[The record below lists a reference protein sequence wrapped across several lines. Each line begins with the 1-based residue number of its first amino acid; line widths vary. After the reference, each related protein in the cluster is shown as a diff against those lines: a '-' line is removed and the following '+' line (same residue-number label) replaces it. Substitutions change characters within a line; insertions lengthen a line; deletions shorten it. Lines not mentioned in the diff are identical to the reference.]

1 MLHSVDE
8 DIDKEDILILVLKC
22 IKKILSSWRM
32 KKVVSMILND
42 IQKLD
47 MLTILSEL
55 RTRDRRWEMDQT
67 IRIYAQKVF
76 ELMFN

>member
-76 ELMFN
+76 ELMF